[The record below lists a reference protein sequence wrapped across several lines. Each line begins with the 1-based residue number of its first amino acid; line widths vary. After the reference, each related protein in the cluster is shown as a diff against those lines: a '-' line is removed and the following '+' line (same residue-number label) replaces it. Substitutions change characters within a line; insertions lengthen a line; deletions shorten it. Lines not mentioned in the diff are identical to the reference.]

1 MSLGYIDVTKF
12 ESEHQNLELLDK
24 FGEGEREI
32 SIFLNKDD
40 GKYYCK
46 GAFARWDSICYIKLN
61 TISSPEALKD
71 WIEKM
76 KIQNK

>member
-1 MSLGYIDVTKF
+1 MSLGYIDVAKF
-12 ESEHQNLELLDK
+12 ESEHQNLELIEK
-24 FGEGEREI
+24 FGQGEREI
-32 SIFLNKDD
+32 AIFLNKDD

-46 GAFARWDSICYIKLN
+46 GAFARWDAICYIQLN
-61 TISSPEALKD
+61 TITDREALQG